1 MTVKIYCQNGR
12 LQRTKTDRRFLLL
25 LDEFAN
31 LGYMANLKEAVSLG
45 GGYGLT
51 LWLVLQD
58 LAQLHREYKDEIGEL
73 CRPKSFRRGV
83 SHRRHQKLFCKA

>member
-1 MTVKIYCQNGR
+1 MTVKIYRQNGR
-12 LQRTKTDRRFLLL
+12 LQRTKTDQRFLLL

-51 LWLVLQD
+51 L
-58 LAQLHREYKDEIGEL
+58 
-73 CRPKSFRRGV
+73 
-83 SHRRHQKLFCKA
+83 